1 MLGYERRIKKE
12 RTMYNLVIP
21 SDYQSNMTIR
31 ETEKA
36 IKFVKDSFQRNLIK
50 NFGFERVSAPLFV
63 KSNTGV
69 NDDLNGVERAVR
81 FDIKEQGGIEAE
93 IVHSLAKWKRIALK
107 RYGFRSGEGIYTD
120 MNAIRRDDK
129 CDNQHSIYVDQW
141 DWEMVISKEQRN
153 LDFLKMIV
161 QRIVGAICDTLDET
175 KKAFASVDL
184 NLKRE
189 VTFVTTQEA
198 LDRYPDLDSHGRE
211 SVLAKEYGT
220 IFLMQIGGA
229 LSNGKPHDGR
239 APDYDDW
246 SLNGDIIFYDE
257 VLGESIEI
265 SSMGIRV
272 DAKSMAEQL
281 KIAGCESRLQN
292 QFHKDVIEGNLPL
305 TIGGG
310 IGQSRLCM
318 LILQK
323 AHIGEVQ
330 SSLWPDDMHEKCDKA
345 GINLL

>member
-1 MLGYERRIKKE
+1 
-12 RTMYNLVIP
+12 MYNLVIP
-21 SDYQSNMTIR
+21 SDYQPKMTIR

-36 IKFVKDSFQRNLIK
+36 IKFVKDAFQRNMIR

-63 KSNTGV
+63 KSKTGV

-81 FDIKEQGGIEAE
+81 FDIKEQGGVEAE

-153 LDFLKMIV
+153 LGFLKMIV
-161 QRIVGAICDTLDET
+161 QRIVGAICDTLAEA
-175 KKAFASVDL
+175 KQAFPCIDL
-184 NLKRE
+184 DLKRD
-189 VTFVTTQEA
+189 VTFVTAQEA
-198 LDRYPDLDSHGRE
+198 LDRYPELDSHGRE
-211 SVLAKEYGT
+211 SALAKEYGT

-246 SLNGDIIFYDE
+246 SLNGDIIFYDK

-281 KIAGCESRLQN
+281 RIAGCEDRLQN
-292 QFHKDVIEGNLPL
+292 QFHKDVMEGNLPL

-318 LILQK
+318 LLLQK

-330 SSLWPDDMHEKCDKA
+330 SSLWPDEMHDKCDKA

>member
-1 MLGYERRIKKE
+1 
-12 RTMYNLVIP
+12 MYNLVIP
-21 SDYQSNMTIR
+21 SDYQPKMTIR

-36 IKFVKDSFQRNLIK
+36 IKFVKDAFQRNLIR

-63 KSNTGV
+63 KSKTGV

-81 FDIKEQGGIEAE
+81 FDIKEQGGVEAE

-153 LDFLKMIV
+153 LGFLKMIV
-161 QRIVGAICDTLDET
+161 QRIVCAICDTLAEA
-175 KKAFASVDL
+175 KQAFPCIDL
-184 NLKRE
+184 DLKRD
-189 VTFVTTQEA
+189 VTFVTAQEA
-198 LDRYPDLDSHGRE
+198 LDRYPELDSHGRE
-211 SVLAKEYGT
+211 SALAKEYGT

-246 SLNGDIIFYDE
+246 SLNGDIIFYDK

-281 KIAGCESRLQN
+281 RIAGCEDRLQN
-292 QFHKDVIEGNLPL
+292 QFHKDVMEGNLPL

-318 LILQK
+318 LLLQK

-330 SSLWPDDMHEKCDKA
+330 SSLWPDEMHDKCDKA

>member
-1 MLGYERRIKKE
+1 
-12 RTMYNLVIP
+12 MYTLTIP
-21 SDYQSNMTIR
+21 KNYKTKMSIR

-36 IKFVKDSFQRNLIK
+36 IKFVKDAFQRNFVK
-50 NFGFERVSAPLFV
+50 NFGFERISAPLFV
-63 KSNTGV
+63 LSHSGV

-81 FDIKEQGGIEAE
+81 FDILEQGVEVE
-93 IVHSLAKWKRIALK
+93 IVHSLAKWKRIALM
-107 RYGFRSGEGIYTD
+107 RYGFQCGEGLYTD

-153 LDFLKMIV
+153 EEFLQMVVRK
-161 QRIVGAICDTLDET
+161 IVGAIVDTLEET
-175 KKAFASVDL
+175 KKAFPQIDL
-184 NLKRE
+184 NLNRE
-189 VTFVTTQEA
+189 VKFISTQEA
-198 LDRYPDLDSHGRE
+198 HDMFPDLEGHALE
-211 SVLAKEYGT
+211 TALAKKYGT
-220 IFLMQIGGA
+220 YFLTKIGGA
-229 LSNGKPHDGR
+229 LKSGKPHDGR

-246 SLNGDIIFYDE
+246 ELNGDIIFYDE
-257 VLGESIEI
+257 VLDESIEL

-272 DAKSMAEQL
+272 DENSLVKQLELAKATDRL
-281 KIAGCESRLQN
+281 KN
-292 QFHKDVIEGNLPL
+292 DYHKQIINKELPL

-330 SSLWPDDMHEKCDKA
+330 VSMWPDELREKSEGA
-345 GINLL
+345 GIHLL

>member
-1 MLGYERRIKKE
+1 
-12 RTMYNLVIP
+12 MYNLVIP
-21 SDYQSNMTIR
+21 SDYQPKMTIR

-36 IKFVKDSFQRNLIK
+36 IKFVKDAFQRNLIR

-63 KSNTGV
+63 KSKTGV

-81 FDIKEQGGIEAE
+81 FDIKEQGGVEAE

-153 LDFLKMIV
+153 LGFLKMIV
-161 QRIVGAICDTLDET
+161 QRIVGAICDTLAEA
-175 KKAFASVDL
+175 KQAFPCIDL
-184 NLKRE
+184 DLKRD
-189 VTFVTTQEA
+189 VTFVSAQEA
-198 LDRYPDLDSHGRE
+198 LDRYPELDSHGRE
-211 SVLAKEYGT
+211 SALAKEYGT

-246 SLNGDIIFYDE
+246 SLNGDIIFYDK

-281 KIAGCESRLQN
+281 RIAGCEDRLQN
-292 QFHKDVIEGNLPL
+292 QFHKDVMEGNLPL

-318 LILQK
+318 LLLQK

-330 SSLWPDDMHEKCDKA
+330 SSLWPDEMHDKCDKA